1 MRKENIYGENVSAK
15 IIDGV
20 ERILKKEGKL
30 FRFDHERLNIAEFFD
45 FSI

>member
-20 ERILKKEGKL
+20 EKILKKEGKL
-30 FRFDHERLNIAEFFD
+30 FRFDHERLNLKEFFD
-45 FSI
+45 WNI